1 MVDESSLPP
10 PRHEPTD
17 VSDHVIWI
25 GAPALI
31 ATVIVMTL
39 LVLWLFPGRTVDR
52 TMHLPLTH
60 YPRPELQVSPRDDM
74 ATFRAQQLQW
84 LNSAGWVD
92 KTRGIAHIPVEDAM
106 HEVAE
111 EGIAGWPAAAR
122 PTVSPAQHFTQND
135 SHSAGRGR

>member
-1 MVDESSLPP
+1 VADESSLPP

-17 VSDHVIWI
+17 VGDRVIWV

-31 ATVIVMTL
+31 ATVIVMAL

-52 TMHLPLTH
+52 TMHLPLAH

-74 ATFRAQQLQW
+74 ARFRAQQLQW

-92 KTRGIAHIPVEDAM
+92 KTRGIAHIPIEDAM
-106 HEVAE
+106 REVAE
-111 EGIAGWPAAAR
+111 EGIAGWPAAVH
-122 PTVSPAQHFTQND
+122 PTVSPVQHFTQND
-135 SHSAGRGR
+135 SHSVVGGR

>member
-1 MVDESSLPP
+1 VVDESSLPP

-17 VSDHVIWI
+17 VSERIIWV

-52 TMHLPLTH
+52 TMQLPLAH
-60 YPRPELQVSPRDDM
+60 YPSPELQVSPRDDM
-74 ATFRAQQLQW
+74 TKFRAQQLQW

-92 KTRGIAHIPVEDAM
+92 KGHGIAHIPIEDSM
-106 HEVAE
+106 RDVAE
-111 EGIAGWPAAAR
+111 EGIAGWPAAAH
-122 PTVSPAQHFTQND
+122 PTVPPPQHFTQND
-135 SHSAGRGR
+135 GHSAAGGR